1 MMNSRRALFLAL
13 TVVVALCATAVAS
26 ASPPTRT
33 PVPPLDD
40 VTVTGC
46 GFDVLVETVVWNVV
60 ATTFHNDASPVV
72 EIVTGVAKVQFTNL
86 DTGETIAVNIS
97 GPLVVKAFG
106 DGSVVLAQEGPWFHI
121 DVPGLPAIFLTEGRV
136 TITIDA
142 AGNVTIDGNGR
153 LVDLCAALAA

>member
-1 MMNSRRALFLAL
+1 MRVKPVVLAL
-13 TVVVALCATAVAS
+13 TVVVALCAAATAS
-26 ASPPTRT
+26 ANPPTRT

-46 GFDVLVETVVWNVV
+46 GFAVLVETLEWNVV
-60 ATTFHNDASPVV
+60 STTFSNDASPVV
-72 EIVTGVAKVQFTNL
+72 EILSGVAKTQFTNL
-86 DTGETIAVNIS
+86 ETGETITVNIS
-97 GPLVVKAFG
+97 GPLVVKVFS
-106 DGSVVLAQEGPWFHI
+106 DGSVVLAEQGPWFHI

-153 LVDLCAALAA
+153 IVDLCAALSA